1 MSSSQLPLTLTLSS
15 NPSSVPPLEEQDLED
30 GTILIPLSLTITN
43 TSPTSTP
50 YTLLTWSSPFD
61 PLVFR
66 LGLLSLAVVDT
77 ATGRETETPIPM
89 NRIMLRRR
97 TPPDAD
103 AYVVIE
109 PGKSVTRSVVCEL
122 SPPGVD
128 IEGDEVQGNTV
139 RVRWV
144 GREGGGGEGLG
155 VMVWEGRRGSVGD
168 GGSGGGEEGW
178 DGVSGGLEW
187 RVGEAKV
194 DVYVDAR

>member
-1 MSSSQLPLTLTLSS
+1 MSSSQIPLTLTLSS
-15 NPSSVPPLEEQDLED
+15 NPSSVPPIEEQELKD

-43 TSPTSTP
+43 TSSTSTP

-77 ATGRETETPIPM
+77 ASGTETPIPI

-103 AYVVIE
+103 AYIVIE
-109 PGKSVTRSVVCEL
+109 PGRSVTRSVVCRLE
-122 SPPGVD
+122 PPGVD
-128 IEGDEVQGNTV
+128 IKGDEVQGNTV

-144 GREGGGGEGLG
+144 GRDGGGGEGLG
-155 VMVWEGRRGSVGD
+155 VTVWEGRRGSVAD
-168 GGSGGGEEGW
+168 GVNGGGEEGW
-178 DGVSGGLEW
+178 DGMSGGLEW
-187 RVGEAKV
+187 RVGEARV
-194 DVYVDAR
+194 DVDVAAR

>member
-1 MSSSQLPLTLTLSS
+1 MSSSQIPLTLTLSS
-15 NPSSVPPLEEQDLED
+15 NPSSVPPIEEQELED

-66 LGLLSLAVVDT
+66 LGLLSLAVVNT
-77 ATGRETETPIPM
+77 ASGTETPIPI

-109 PGKSVTRSVVCEL
+109 PGQSVTRSVVCRLE
-122 SPPGVD
+122 PPGVD

-155 VMVWEGRRGSVGD
+155 VTVWEGRRASVAD
-168 GGSGGGEEGW
+168 GGNGGEEEGW
-178 DGVSGGLEW
+178 DGMSGGLEW
-187 RVGEAKV
+187 RVGGAKV
-194 DVYVDAR
+194 DVGVAAR

>member
-1 MSSSQLPLTLTLSS
+1 MSSSQPPLTLTLSS
-15 NPSSVPPLEEQDLED
+15 NPSSVPPIEEQELED
-30 GTILIPLSLTITN
+30 GTILILLSLTITN
-43 TSPTSTP
+43 TSRTSTP

-77 ATGRETETPIPM
+77 TTGTETETPIPI

-109 PGKSVTRSVVCEL
+109 PGQSVTRSVVCRLE
-122 SPPGVD
+122 PPGVD
-128 IEGDEVQGNTV
+128 IEGDEVQGKTV

-155 VMVWEGRRGSVGD
+155 VTVWEGRRGGVAD

-178 DGVSGGLEW
+178 DGMSGGLEW
-187 RVGEAKV
+187 RVGEAEV
-194 DVYVDAR
+194 DVDVDAR